1 MGRIIVPNHGDET
14 SMRNVSN
21 QFKETIKSRTNFYM
35 TAEAEFADGKKL
47 SLDRT
52 AFYLSGNSFT
62 DSAGSNAFPLGVAL
76 QKQVTISLVN
86 DADQYQAYDFYGAR
100 FTISCSLDL
109 DDGTTESLLIGTF
122 TVTTPE
128 DYGSTVTV
136 TAVDDMYKGD
146 QTYYTNLDYPMTIR
160 QALVDSC
167 KTCGVTIRY
176 STFANDDYVLQTE
189 PTGLTHRAL
198 WGLIAMLA
206 GGNAR
211 MDEYNRLQ
219 IVTWD
224 FSALSNPESRY
235 HLFDGSKSITVATDD
250 VVITGV
256 QAKVNNVTYNSG
268 AVGYMLTL
276 DNQLFA
282 SDPSDAIARVGAI
295 VNGGRF
301 RPFTLDRTAYPLAE
315 FGDLCT
321 VVDRKGNEYQSLVT
335 DMSFTWYGI
344 TTIKCAADSPL
355 RNSSKYYSQ
364 AEQEADKS
372 RGDIKKD
379 LSDYDKT
386 VQSLTSLITQ
396 SFGAYKTEERQADGS
411 VIYYMH
417 DKPTLAESQNIW
429 RMAANVFAVSDD
441 GGKTWKAGID
451 SSGNA
456 VMNVVNVVGLNASYI
471 NTGTL
476 VARDADG
483 NVILSVNVDTGEVSI
498 SAEAI
503 KMAAGSLK
511 DYADAND
518 KKVAEIAA
526 EAGQVS
532 VVAKDEQG
540 ELSSV
545 INTKEWETKYTDAN
559 GNVLSAIKFDPLK
572 KRFVISGRL
581 SISDNFT
588 VSEGGN
594 IYAKGLAAPNLIT
607 TDITI
612 LSSESNNT
620 ATFKEGYLEVSGSGN
635 SLVGIGLGEYNEPVI
650 NFNNQ
655 ASQIAYK
662 NGIWI
667 GSGATVGSD
676 LEFTPNEKCNGV
688 FIDTAKNT
696 VYIVSGYDE
705 KEVYT
710 GTAIARFG

>member
-1 MGRIIVPNHGDET
+1 MI
-14 SMRNVSN
+14 NVSDQFKKEIEKNTNVKLQATIEFPLLDTSIAVPGGRFWSGSIQFEDAISSNESFDIGASIIN
-21 QFKETIKSRTNFYM
+21 QFSAKLNNQDGYFSNYDLDGAVIYPQVGKELSDGTVEWISKGAYTIDNPIMASRSISI
-35 TAEAEFADGKKL
+35 TALDNLHRFEKEYSKVGTVYPATIGQIVRDMATYCGVPMVSGTFDNEDYIVSERPDDDSLTCLAMLSYAAQIAGCYARCNNQGFLEMKWYTEADK
-47 SLDRT
+47 
-52 AFYLSGNSFT
+52 
-62 DSAGSNAFPLGVAL
+62 DSADHNIFKFSSINVS
-76 QKQVTISLVN
+76 QN
-86 DADQYQAYDFYGAR
+86 D
-100 FTISCSLDL
+100 I
-109 DDGTTESLLIGTF
+109 
-122 TVTTPE
+122 
-128 DYGSTVTV
+128 
-136 TAVDDMYKGD
+136 
-146 QTYYTNLDYPMTIR
+146 
-160 QALVDSC
+160 
-167 KTCGVTIRY
+167 
-176 STFANDDYVLQTE
+176 
-189 PTGLTHRAL
+189 
-198 WGLIAMLA
+198 
-206 GGNAR
+206 
-211 MDEYNRLQ
+211 
-219 IVTWD
+219 
-224 FSALSNPESRY
+224 
-235 HLFDGSKSITVATDD
+235 
-250 VVITGV
+250 VITGI
-256 QAKVNNVTYNSG
+256 KVTDSGSGSDATEYLYGSDDYALSISSNPLIETGKAQEVAEYLGKKIVGIKFRKIDCSCLANPTVEAGDSACVTDRYGNKYFCYLNNVTYSIG
-268 AVGYMLTL
+268 SYMKIACEAKT
-276 DNQLFA
+276 
-282 SDPSDAIARVGAI
+282 PSSNRSTPVSNEIKSIINARKEAQKVI
-295 VNGGRF
+295 
-301 RPFTLDRTAYPLAE
+301 
-315 FGDLCT
+315 
-321 VVDRKGNEYQSLVT
+321 
-335 DMSFTWYGI
+335 
-344 TTIKCAADSPL
+344 
-355 RNSSKYYSQ
+355 SS
-364 AEQEADKS
+364 
-372 RGDIKKD
+372 
-379 LSDYDKT
+379 YDKT

-417 DKPTLAESQNIW
+417 DKPTLAESKNIW

-511 DYADAND
+511 DYADKND
-518 KKVAEIAA
+518 KKVAEIEA

-532 VVAKDEQG
+532 VVAKDDQG

-620 ATFKEGYLEVSGSGN
+620 ATFKEGYLEVSGSGK
-635 SLVGIGLGEYNEPVI
+635 SLVGIGLGEHNEPVI

-705 KEVYT
+705 REVYT

>member
-1 MGRIIVPNHGDET
+1 MI
-14 SMRNVSN
+14 NVSDQFKKEIEKNTNVKLQATIEFPLLDTSISISGGRFWSGSIQFEDAISSNGSFDIGAAIIN
-21 QFKETIKSRTNFYM
+21 QFSAKLNNQDGYFSNYDLDGAVIYPQVGKELSDGTVEWISKGAYTIDNPVMAARSISITALDNLHRFEKEYSKVNTVYPATIGQIVRDMATYCGVPMASGTFDNEDYIVSSRPDDDSLTCFAMLSYAAQIAGCYARCNNQGFLEMKWYTETN
-35 TAEAEFADGKKL
+35 K
-47 SLDRT
+47 
-52 AFYLSGNSFT
+52 
-62 DSAGSNAFPLGVAL
+62 DSADHN
-76 QKQVTISLVN
+76 ISKFSSINVSQN
-86 DADQYQAYDFYGAR
+86 D
-100 FTISCSLDL
+100 I
-109 DDGTTESLLIGTF
+109 
-122 TVTTPE
+122 
-128 DYGSTVTV
+128 
-136 TAVDDMYKGD
+136 
-146 QTYYTNLDYPMTIR
+146 
-160 QALVDSC
+160 
-167 KTCGVTIRY
+167 
-176 STFANDDYVLQTE
+176 
-189 PTGLTHRAL
+189 
-198 WGLIAMLA
+198 
-206 GGNAR
+206 
-211 MDEYNRLQ
+211 
-219 IVTWD
+219 
-224 FSALSNPESRY
+224 
-235 HLFDGSKSITVATDD
+235 
-250 VVITGV
+250 VITGI
-256 QAKVNNVTYNSG
+256 KVTDSGSGSDATEYLYGSDDYALSISSNPLIETGKAQEVAEYLGKKIVGMKFRKIDCSCLANPIVEAGDSACVTDRYGNKYFCYLNNVTYSIG
-268 AVGYMLTL
+268 SYMKIACEAKT
-276 DNQLFA
+276 
-282 SDPSDAIARVGAI
+282 PSSNRATPVSNETKSIINARKEAQKVI
-295 VNGGRF
+295 
-301 RPFTLDRTAYPLAE
+301 
-315 FGDLCT
+315 
-321 VVDRKGNEYQSLVT
+321 
-335 DMSFTWYGI
+335 
-344 TTIKCAADSPL
+344 
-355 RNSSKYYSQ
+355 SS
-364 AEQEADKS
+364 
-372 RGDIKKD
+372 
-379 LSDYDKT
+379 YDKT

-411 VIYYMH
+411 IIYYMH
-417 DKPTLAESQNIW
+417 DKPTLAESKNIW

-511 DYADAND
+511 DYADEND
-518 KKVAEIAA
+518 KKVAEIEA

-532 VVAKDEQG
+532 VVAKDDQG

-545 INTKEWETKYTDAN
+545 INTKEWETKYTDVN

-572 KRFVISGRL
+572 KKFVISGRL

-588 VSEGGN
+588 VDESGR

-612 LSSESNNT
+612 LSGESDNT
-620 ATFKEGYLEVSGSGN
+620 ATFKDGYLEVSGSGN

-688 FIDTAKNT
+688 FIDTEKNT

>member
-1 MGRIIVPNHGDET
+1 MI
-14 SMRNVSN
+14 NVSDQFKKEIEKNTNVKLQATIEFPLLDTSISVSGGRFWSGSIQFEDAISSNGSFDIGAAIIN
-21 QFKETIKSRTNFYM
+21 QFSAKLNNQDGYFSNYDLDGAVIYPQVGKELSDGTVEWISKGAYTIDNPVMAARSISITALDNLHRFEKEYSKVNTVYPATIGQIVRDMATYCGVPMVSGTFDNEDYIVSSRPDDDSLTCLAMLLYAAQIAGCYARCNNQGFLEMKWY
-35 TAEAEFADGKKL
+35 TEADK
-47 SLDRT
+47 
-52 AFYLSGNSFT
+52 
-62 DSAGSNAFPLGVAL
+62 DSADHN
-76 QKQVTISLVN
+76 ISKFSSINVSQN
-86 DADQYQAYDFYGAR
+86 D
-100 FTISCSLDL
+100 I
-109 DDGTTESLLIGTF
+109 
-122 TVTTPE
+122 
-128 DYGSTVTV
+128 
-136 TAVDDMYKGD
+136 
-146 QTYYTNLDYPMTIR
+146 
-160 QALVDSC
+160 
-167 KTCGVTIRY
+167 
-176 STFANDDYVLQTE
+176 
-189 PTGLTHRAL
+189 
-198 WGLIAMLA
+198 
-206 GGNAR
+206 
-211 MDEYNRLQ
+211 
-219 IVTWD
+219 
-224 FSALSNPESRY
+224 
-235 HLFDGSKSITVATDD
+235 
-250 VVITGV
+250 VITGI
-256 QAKVNNVTYNSG
+256 KVTDSGSGSDATEYLYGSDDYALSISSNPLIETGKAQEVAEYLGKKIVGIKFRKIDCSCLANPTVEAGDSACVTDRYGNKYFCYLNNVTYSIG
-268 AVGYMLTL
+268 SYMKIACEAKT
-276 DNQLFA
+276 
-282 SDPSDAIARVGAI
+282 PSSNRATPVSNETKSIINARKEAQKVI
-295 VNGGRF
+295 
-301 RPFTLDRTAYPLAE
+301 
-315 FGDLCT
+315 
-321 VVDRKGNEYQSLVT
+321 
-335 DMSFTWYGI
+335 
-344 TTIKCAADSPL
+344 
-355 RNSSKYYSQ
+355 SS
-364 AEQEADKS
+364 
-372 RGDIKKD
+372 
-379 LSDYDKT
+379 YDKT

-417 DKPTLAESQNIW
+417 DKPTLAESKNIW

-607 TDITI
+607 ADITI